1 MGTTRTRRAR
11 RRAHP
16 DSSLRGTTIVADGGS
31 HPQGAWEA
39 SWSPVRQVVARH
51 PVVAF
56 LLICYAVTW
65 ATAVP
70 WFRTRTDILP
80 FDLPMWGSLGT
91 IFGVALAAFLVVAA
105 TDGQAGVRD
114 LARRSLR
121 WRVGVR
127 WYLVALLGLPIAV
140 LVGAT
145 ALFGSAPLNALAGN
159 WQLLL
164 TVVLPVLLLQLA
176 LFNLAEEIGWTGFLQ
191 ARLQDRHGALKASLI
206 VTAPFALFHLPDLF
220 VQFGLASALVFLPI
234 LAVMHLFAR
243 VVIMWL
249 YNTTGRSVLLVGL
262 FHATFNATL
271 VGGEEFIPGPVG
283 TTLVIATGIIV
294 LAAVALVVATR
305 GRLAYERS
313 PAVRP
318 TAAARPV
325 AAATG
330 TTPTQTEP

>member
-1 MGTTRTRRAR
+1 MTQRIIDSRATQAGFR
-11 RRAHP
+11 P
-16 DSSLRGTTIVADGGS
+16 S
-31 HPQGAWEA
+31 
-39 SWSPVRQVVARH
+39 VRHLVARH
-51 PVVAF
+51 PVATF

-80 FDLPMWGSLGT
+80 FDLPMWASLGT

-127 WYLVALLGLPIAV
+127 WYLVAMFAMPIAV
-140 LVGAT
+140 LVSAT
-145 ALFGSAPLNALAGN
+145 ALFGPAPLNTLADN
-159 WQLLL
+159 WRLLL
-164 TVVLPVLLLQLA
+164 TVVLPVLLLQLV

-191 ARLQDRHGALKASLI
+191 ARLQDRHGPLKASLI

-271 VGGEEFIPGPVG
+271 VGGEEFIPGPAG
-283 TTLVIATGIIV
+283 TTLVIATGVIV

-305 GRLAYERS
+305 GRLAYEKS

-318 TAAARPV
+318 TAAARPA

>member
-1 MGTTRTRRAR
+1 MADRTIHPRAPW
-11 RRAHP
+11 A
-16 DSSLRGTTIVADGGS
+16 T
-31 HPQGAWEA
+31 
-39 SWSPVRQVVARH
+39 SWSSVRQVVARH
-51 PVVAF
+51 PVAAF

-91 IFGVALAAFLVVAA
+91 LLGVALAAFLVVAA

-127 WYLVALLGLPIAV
+127 WYLVALLGMPIAV

-145 ALFGSAPLNALAGN
+145 ALFGSAPLTALAGN

-164 TVVLPVLLLQLA
+164 TVVLPVLLLQFA

-191 ARLQDRHGALKASLI
+191 ARLQDRHGPLKASLI

-220 VQFGLASALVFLPI
+220 TQFGLASALVFLPI

-249 YNTTGRSVLLVGL
+249 YNATGRSVLLVGL

-271 VGGEEFIPGPVG
+271 VAGEEFIPGPAG

-294 LAAVALVVATR
+294 VAAVALVMATR
-305 GRLAYERS
+305 GRLSYQPT
-313 PAVRP
+313 PA
-318 TAAARPV
+318 TQPV
-325 AAATG
+325 EAS
-330 TTPTQTEP
+330 Q

>member
-1 MGTTRTRRAR
+1 MADRTIHPRAPW
-11 RRAHP
+11 A
-16 DSSLRGTTIVADGGS
+16 T
-31 HPQGAWEA
+31 
-39 SWSPVRQVVARH
+39 SWSSVRQVVARH
-51 PVVAF
+51 PVAAF

-65 ATAVP
+65 AVAVP

-80 FDLPMWGSLGT
+80 FDLPMWGSIGT
-91 IFGVALAAFLVVAA
+91 FLGVALPAFLVVAA
-105 TDGQAGVRD
+105 TDGRAGMRD
-114 LARRSLR
+114 LVRRSLR

-127 WYLVALLGLPIAV
+127 WYLALLGTPIAV
-140 LVGAT
+140 LLGAT
-145 ALFGSAPLNALAGN
+145 ALFGSAPLNALADR

-191 ARLQDRHGALKASLI
+191 ARLQDRHGPLKASLI

-271 VGGEEFIPGPVG
+271 VGGEEFIPGPAG
-283 TTLVIATGIIV
+283 TSLVIATGVIV

-305 GRLAYERS
+305 GRLAYEKS

-318 TAAARPV
+318 PATARPA

-330 TTPTQTEP
+330 TTPTPNRVV